1 MAEGIQWILKRRAL
15 GDRRPEVTRQIIGWF
30 EAAERWNASPTP
42 FAWDGKRMERRRLQ
56 REQSYRVGGFRACTG
71 AAPTAGPD
79 RLWPRPTQ
87 MTHELSSGVVPCP
100 MLLIA
105 VTAEGARLMVVLRS
119 RWEFDA
125 APPNSLERLEDLM
138 EHLAGPE
145 VRLP

>member
-1 MAEGIQWILKRRAL
+1 
-15 GDRRPEVTRQIIGWF
+15 
-30 EAAERWNASPTP
+30 
-42 FAWDGKRMERRRLQ
+42 
-56 REQSYRVGGFRACTG
+56 
-71 AAPTAGPD
+71 
-79 RLWPRPTQ
+79 
-87 MTHELSSGVVPCP
+87 

>member
-1 MAEGIQWILKRRAL
+1 
-15 GDRRPEVTRQIIGWF
+15 
-30 EAAERWNASPTP
+30 
-42 FAWDGKRMERRRLQ
+42 
-56 REQSYRVGGFRACTG
+56 
-71 AAPTAGPD
+71 
-79 RLWPRPTQ
+79 
-87 MTHELSSGVVPCP
+87 MTHELPSGVVPCP